1 MTAGAQPAASRGL
14 LAEIAVERRDFRVE
28 VSLSLDPGERM
39 ALYGTSGAGKS
50 TILEA
55 IAGGLRLSRG
65 QVLLDGRVVSTVF
78 GTRRHAPR
86 AGDVV
91 PERDRQISFVRQPTT
106 LFPHLSVSRNV
117 TYGLTRPGQRPAVLD
132 EVGLTGFDDVPAAQ
146 LSGGQR
152 QRVALA
158 RALGRGFR
166 ALLLDEPFSAV
177 DVAARATLRE
187 LAEARVDEEA
197 AVGLLVTHELT
208 EAQAFGHRIAVLDSG
223 RILQVGDPHDLV
235 LAPASRR
242 VAELCGYTAFVP
254 APGGGLFALHPE
266 RFATGSRPDLGPV
279 VTGTVK
285 SVQGFGPRWVCFL
298 EIAGEGPGTVL
309 VQVRVDH
316 PPQPGT
322 AWEVTAI
329 APPRVT
335 SVPGGEQ

>member
-1 MTAGAQPAASRGL
+1 
-14 LAEIAVERRDFRVE
+14 
-28 VSLSLDPGERM
+28 M

-55 IAGGLRLSRG
+55 IAGGLRIARG

-78 GTRRHAPR
+78 GKRRHAPR
-86 AGDVV
+86 VGDVI
-91 PERDRQISFVRQPTT
+91 PERDRQISLVRQPTT
-106 LFPHLSVSRNV
+106 LFPHLSVTRNV
-117 TYGLTRPGQRPAVLD
+117 TYGLARPRQRPDVLD
-132 EVGLTGFDDVPAAQ
+132 AVGLTGFDDVPAGQ

-177 DVAARATLRE
+177 DVAARSTLRE
-187 LAEARVDEEA
+187 LAESRVEEEGSVA
-197 AVGLLVTHELT
+197 LLVTHELT
-208 EAQAFGHRIAVLDSG
+208 EAQAFGHRMAVLDAG
-223 RILQVGDPHDLV
+223 KILQVGDPHDLV

-254 APGGGLFALHPE
+254 APGGDVFALHPE
-266 RFATGSRPDLGPV
+266 RFAEGSRPDLGPV
-279 VTGTVK
+279 ITGIVK
-285 SVQGFGPRWVCFL
+285 AVQGFGPRWVCFL
-298 EIAGEGPGTVL
+298 EVAGQGPGTVV

-322 AWEVTAI
+322 PWDVTAI

-335 SVPGGEQ
+335 SVPDGEQ